1 METILV
7 PYEKYETLKEDI
19 DIWLQTRGTG
29 TARYGG
35 REGVIKHWLGGDD
48 WCYYTQWT
56 ADNDISNT
64 VFLFR
69 KEEDAVE
76 FALRFA

>member
-7 PYEKYETLKEDI
+7 PYEKYDALKEDI
-19 DIWLQTRGTG
+19 EAWLRTRGTG

-35 REGVIKHWLGGDD
+35 KAGEVTHWLGGDD
-48 WCYYTQWT
+48 WCYYTQWDT
-56 ADNDISNT
+56 ERTVETT

-69 KEEDAVE
+69 RETDAVE

>member
-1 METILV
+1 MEIIVV
-7 PYEKYETLKEDI
+7 PCEKYETLREDI
-19 DIWLQTRGTG
+19 EAWLHTRGQG

-48 WCYYTQWT
+48 WCYYNQWNEDRT
-56 ADNDISNT
+56 ISST

-69 KEEDAVE
+69 KETDAVE

>member
-1 METILV
+1 METIVV
-7 PYEKYETLKEDI
+7 PYEKYDALKEDI
-19 DIWLQTRGTG
+19 DSWLRARGQG

-35 REGVIKHWLGGDD
+35 REDVIKHWLGVDD
-48 WCYYTQWT
+48 WCYYTQWDT
-56 ADNDISNT
+56 ERTVETT

-69 KEEDAVE
+69 KETDAVE

>member
-1 METILV
+1 METIVV

-19 DIWLQTRGTG
+19 DSWLRTRGQG

-35 REGVIKHWLGGDD
+35 REDVIKHWLGGDD
-48 WCYYTQWT
+48 WCYYNQWSEDRT
-56 ADNDISNT
+56 ISST

-69 KEEDAVE
+69 KEQDAVE

>member
-1 METILV
+1 METIVV
-7 PYEKYETLKEDI
+7 PQEKYDAFKEDI
-19 DIWLQTRGTG
+19 AAWLQTRGGG

-35 REGVIKHWLGGDD
+35 KAGVINHWLGGDD
-48 WCYYTQWT
+48 WCYYTVWDT
-56 ADNDISNT
+56 ERTVEST

>member
-1 METILV
+1 MNTILV
-7 PYEKYETLKEDI
+7 PYEKYDAFKEDI
-19 DIWLQTRGTG
+19 AAWLKTRGKG
-29 TARYGG
+29 TTRYGG
-35 REGVIKHWLGGDD
+35 KAGEVTHWLGVDD
-48 WCYYTQWT
+48 WCYYTQWDT
-56 ADNDISNT
+56 ERIVETT

>member
-1 METILV
+1 METIVV
-7 PYEKYETLKEDI
+7 PQEKYEVLREDI
-19 DIWLQTRGTG
+19 EAWLRTRGQG

-35 REGVIKHWLGGDD
+35 KAGEIRHWLGGDD
-48 WCYYTQWT
+48 WCYYTQWDT
-56 ADNDISNT
+56 ERIVGT